1 MKQLKNERKCGILMP
16 ISSLPSVYGIGNFGK
31 KAYEFADFLHKTGQ
45 SYWQVLPLNP
55 TSYGDSP
62 YQSPASVSGNPYF
75 IDPETLYKEKLLTE
89 EELKSAINKS
99 KKVDYGWL
107 FNTRYELL
115 RKAYSRF
122 SKDKEYEEFC
132 RNNIDWLDDYALFM
146 SLKVQHGYSEWTSW
160 GTEYQNYEQA
170 KSLAYNYTEEMDFW
184 RFIQFEFYKQWDK
197 LHKYVKSLGI
207 EIIGDMPIYVAH
219 DSMDVWSNPNDFLL
233 DENNKPTLVAGC
245 PPDGFSPDGQ
255 LWGNPIYDWDKM
267 EKDGFTWWCKRIAES
282 FKLYDVL
289 RIDHFRGFA
298 GYYSIPYGHDTARY
312 GSWKH
317 APGIELFSTIK
328 NKFPEA
334 KIIAE
339 DLGFI
344 TEDVRELLSFTGFP
358 GMKILQFAFY
368 DDNSEYLP
376 RMFKDENCIVYTGS
390 HDSDCTKTWYKNING
405 DVEKRFMAEC
415 PKKVKQ
421 TGTEALINFALNSKA
436 CLAIIP
442 IQDYLELEN
451 EVGRMNVPA
460 VATGNW
466 AWRISPRY
474 RSEKL
479 INKIY
484 KMTIDSKRK

>member
-1 MKQLKNERKCGILMP
+1 MKQ
-16 ISSLPSVYGIGNFGK
+16 
-31 KAYEFADFLHKTGQ
+31 
-45 SYWQVLPLNP
+45 
-55 TSYGDSP
+55 
-62 YQSPASVSGNPYF
+62 
-75 IDPETLYKEKLLTE
+75 
-89 EELKSAINKS
+89 
-99 KKVDYGWL
+99 
-107 FNTRYELL
+107 
-115 RKAYSRF
+115 
-122 SKDKEYEEFC
+122 
-132 RNNIDWLDDYALFM
+132 
-146 SLKVQHGYSEWTSW
+146 
-160 GTEYQNYEQA
+160 
-170 KSLAYNYTEEMDFW
+170 
-184 RFIQFEFYKQWDK
+184 
-197 LHKYVKSLGI
+197 
-207 EIIGDMPIYVAH
+207 
-219 DSMDVWSNPNDFLL
+219 
-233 DENNKPTLVAGC
+233 
-245 PPDGFSPDGQ
+245 
-255 LWGNPIYDWDKM
+255 
-267 EKDGFTWWCKRIAES
+267 DGFTWWCKRIAES

-298 GYYSIPYGHDTARY
+298 GYYSIPYGHDTAKF

-390 HDSDCTKTWYKNING
+390 HDSDCTKTWYKNLNG
-405 DVEKRFMAEC
+405 DVKQRFMVEC

-451 EVGRMNVPA
+451 EVGRMNVPSI
-460 VATGNW
+460 ATDNW
-466 AWRISPRY
+466 TWRISPRY